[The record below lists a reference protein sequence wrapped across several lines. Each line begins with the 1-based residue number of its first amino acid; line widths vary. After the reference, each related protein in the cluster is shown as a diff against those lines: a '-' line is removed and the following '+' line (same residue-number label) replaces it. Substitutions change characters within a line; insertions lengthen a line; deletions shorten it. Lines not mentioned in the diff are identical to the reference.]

1 MPGAGTGYQRH
12 EITKGRCR
20 MMKRHQ
26 NPANVLCG
34 AMAVVLG
41 LACVNTAHGAEL
53 NLLPTPK
60 SIQLT
65 GGEMPLTA
73 AGRIVATDP
82 KLKPLA
88 EVFSRELLAITTI
101 KLEPVEGEPKAGD
114 IVLKINPQLRADAD
128 ILAVQNREVVK
139 TRDYAHTIDV
149 ADTAVVEGWDYRA
162 VCEGTATLLQAL
174 IYKDGKASL
183 PKMKIKDWP
192 HADYTG
198 FMIDCARQDVPLL
211 ALKDMVIS
219 MRFWKVRYL
228 HLHLSDDNAFMFPLR
243 KWPQVGMNN
252 STINNG
258 DICKVW
264 DRDELIK
271 LVAFADARG
280 VTLVPELETPGHCSG
295 YQAALQPALGEP
307 GVHMMD
313 IANDGIYPNL
323 EEIIN
328 DMCDVFRS
336 SPYFHIGGDEIQWDW
351 YANAPHVKEYL
362 KAHNMREIDKGGKE
376 DLLKQHVL
384 RLNEFIKKNGKKT
397 IFWGGWQGP
406 PQIPELNDCIIYS
419 WFAGAKEAQD
429 AGFTTITVPWE
440 IKVPGEKWNI
450 YSSNSDMLKRTDKV
464 LGGCRVA
471 WEQSA
476 ETYVIA
482 CVYQG
487 FRQEGTWAVDSTAT
501 AVMDEVKSR
510 EAKCVERLRK
520 IAAPVQF
527 KAEGTIG
534 PAQGG
539 FQGFE
544 YEDKL
549 KVTLVADV
557 PAGCTIHYATDGT
570 EPNVK
575 SPRYTEPVSLSGGLR
590 FRTAMFDK
598 EGELVGGYTFAPK
611 YYCKS
616 FEKNL
621 TTGKPVL
628 TSGGVNP
635 TEKPEYA
642 NDGWVDL
649 SKFWGTIPAPQWW
662 QVDLEKEYNLGS
674 VRIFPYW
681 DGIRYYQYT
690 VEVSTDGKTWKQVV
704 DAGKNTT
711 PGTEKGYTHKFDP
724 IKARYVKVNML
735 KNSDNPA
742 VHLVEVRAYEA
753 GN

>member
-1 MPGAGTGYQRH
+1 
-12 EITKGRCR
+12 
-20 MMKRHQ
+20 
-26 NPANVLCG
+26 
-34 AMAVVLG
+34 
-41 LACVNTAHGAEL
+41 
-53 NLLPTPK
+53 
-60 SIQLT
+60 
-65 GGEMPLTA
+65 
-73 AGRIVATDP
+73 
-82 KLKPLA
+82 
-88 EVFSRELLAITTI
+88 
-101 KLEPVEGEPKAGD
+101 
-114 IVLKINPQLRADAD
+114 
-128 ILAVQNREVVK
+128 
-139 TRDYAHTIDV
+139 
-149 ADTAVVEGWDYRA
+149 
-162 VCEGTATLLQAL
+162 
-174 IYKDGKASL
+174 
-183 PKMKIKDWP
+183 
-192 HADYTG
+192 
-198 FMIDCARQDVPLL
+198 
-211 ALKDMVIS
+211 
-219 MRFWKVRYL
+219 
-228 HLHLSDDNAFMFPLR
+228 
-243 KWPQVGMNN
+243 
-252 STINNG
+252 
-258 DICKVW
+258 
-264 DRDELIK
+264 
-271 LVAFADARG
+271 
-280 VTLVPELETPGHCSG
+280 
-295 YQAALQPALGEP
+295 
-307 GVHMMD
+307 
-313 IANDGIYPNL
+313 
-323 EEIIN
+323 
-328 DMCDVFRS
+328 
-336 SPYFHIGGDEIQWDW
+336 
-351 YANAPHVKEYL
+351 
-362 KAHNMREIDKGGKE
+362 
-376 DLLKQHVL
+376 
-384 RLNEFIKKNGKKT
+384 
-397 IFWGGWQGP
+397 
-406 PQIPELNDCIIYS
+406 
-419 WFAGAKEAQD
+419 
-429 AGFTTITVPWE
+429 
-440 IKVPGEKWNI
+440 
-450 YSSNSDMLKRTDKV
+450 
-464 LGGCRVA
+464 
-471 WEQSA
+471 
-476 ETYVIA
+476 
-482 CVYQG
+482 
-487 FRQEGTWAVDSTAT
+487 
-501 AVMDEVKSR
+501 
-510 EAKCVERLRK
+510 
-520 IAAPVQF
+520 VQF

-557 PAGCTIHYATDGT
+557 PAGCTIHYTTDGT